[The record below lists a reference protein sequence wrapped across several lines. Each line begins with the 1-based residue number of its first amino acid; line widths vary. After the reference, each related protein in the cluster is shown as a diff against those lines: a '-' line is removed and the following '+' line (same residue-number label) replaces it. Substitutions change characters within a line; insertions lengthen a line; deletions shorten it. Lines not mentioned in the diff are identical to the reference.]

1 MSDGSIIRSPS
12 NIAEA
17 EGKLEN
23 LKGEIGGSACWIF
36 ELQWTLPWLSL
47 VSGLDGPQIN
57 SVNTQIRFMEK
68 DCINCSNL
76 EKSACRHQLVSISQ
90 RYQVFSSNSR

>member
-23 LKGEIGGSACWIF
+23 LRREIGGSACWIF
-36 ELQWTLPWLSL
+36 KLQWTLPWLSL

-57 SVNTQIRFMEK
+57 SVKHKN
-68 DCINCSNL
+68 
-76 EKSACRHQLVSISQ
+76 
-90 RYQVFSSNSR
+90 

>member
-23 LKGEIGGSACWIF
+23 LRREIGGSACWIF
-36 ELQWTLPWLSL
+36 KLQWTLPWLSL

-68 DCINCSNL
+68 KTASIATIWRNL
-76 EKSACRHQLVSISQ
+76 LAAISL
-90 RYQVFSSNSR
+90 